1 MYQTK
6 APLDVKRDEVHKV
19 VHPHALPLYC
29 RKFGI
34 RYSFELS
41 SWMYVLIV
49 DDLPLSDSVVNEL
62 FDIRRDVPFSLRAI
76 LRVKIRPAE
85 YQKSSGRYQIIEPE
99 PTKSVYEMLP
109 PLSASVVEFERKK
122 TEVPKFDLDEVLAN
136 PELDAIK
143 PVNIDPASM
152 LADDIESLAKEGKEF
167 INTPTLAGAAS
178 MAVVAIPGKY
188 ADKVFEKNDF
198 FKKYEFDAPSG
209 IKQNVYQQEIDWDL
223 GVNTRNGIKTNLEL
237 ASEGRSPFVIKDGK
251 YSQINLHHSK
261 QNSKGSLFELSAKT
275 HQKYYGTNSLH
286 PYLPNKHPTNP
297 VDRDSFDLDREAY
310 WIERAENEIKKR

>member
-99 PTKSVYEMLP
+99 PTKSVYDMLP

-167 INTPTLAGAAS
+167 INNPTLAGAAS
-178 MAVVAIPGKY
+178 MAVIAIPGKF
-188 ADKVFEKNDF
+188 ADKFSVGAYEKIKGTLPNMDAHHVGQKALM
-198 FKKYEFDAPSG
+198 KKFIPNYDLNKAPAILVPKVGHTLRGPNGIVSRKTSG
-209 IKQNVYQQEIDWDL
+209 IDSARGLIARDIKELRRVYPDIPNSQLKKLIDM
-223 GVNTRNGIKTNLEL
+223 NKEL
-237 ASEGRSPFVIKDGK
+237 YPEAFLKGK
-251 YSQINLHHSK
+251 
-261 QNSKGSLFELSAKT
+261 
-275 HQKYYGTNSLH
+275 
-286 PYLPNKHPTNP
+286 
-297 VDRDSFDLDREAY
+297 
-310 WIERAENEIKKR
+310 

>member
-99 PTKSVYEMLP
+99 PTKSVYDMLP

-143 PVNIDPASM
+143 PTHIDPASM
-152 LADDIESLAKEGKEF
+152 LADDIESLTKEGKEF
-167 INTPTLAGAAS
+167 INNPTLAGAAS
-178 MAVVAIPGKY
+178 MAVIAIPGKF
-188 ADKVFEKNDF
+188 ADKFSVGAYEKIKGTLPNMDAHHVGQKALM
-198 FKKYEFDAPSG
+198 KKFIPNYDLNKAPAILVPKVGHTLRGPNGIVSRKTSG
-209 IKQNVYQQEIDWDL
+209 IDSARGLIARDIKELRRVYPDIPNSQLKKLIDM
-223 GVNTRNGIKTNLEL
+223 NKEL
-237 ASEGRSPFVIKDGK
+237 YPEAFLKGK
-251 YSQINLHHSK
+251 
-261 QNSKGSLFELSAKT
+261 
-275 HQKYYGTNSLH
+275 
-286 PYLPNKHPTNP
+286 
-297 VDRDSFDLDREAY
+297 
-310 WIERAENEIKKR
+310 

>member
-99 PTKSVYEMLP
+99 PTKSVYDMLP

-143 PVNIDPASM
+143 PTHIDPASM
-152 LADDIESLAKEGKEF
+152 LADDIESLTKEGKEF
-167 INTPTLAGAAS
+167 VNNPTLAGAAS
-178 MAVVAIPGKY
+178 MAVIAIPGKF
-188 ADKVFEKNDF
+188 ADKFSVGSYEKIKGTLPNMDAHHVGQKALM
-198 FKKYEFDAPSG
+198 KKFIPNYDLNKAPAILVPKVGHTLRGPNGIVSRKTSG
-209 IKQNVYQQEIDWDL
+209 IDSARGLIARDIKELRRVYPDIPNSQLKKLIDM
-223 GVNTRNGIKTNLEL
+223 NKEL
-237 ASEGRSPFVIKDGK
+237 YPEAFLKGK
-251 YSQINLHHSK
+251 
-261 QNSKGSLFELSAKT
+261 
-275 HQKYYGTNSLH
+275 
-286 PYLPNKHPTNP
+286 
-297 VDRDSFDLDREAY
+297 
-310 WIERAENEIKKR
+310 